1 MTMIP
6 TTELDATEL
15 RKAFSAFPT
24 GVVAL
29 AGTVDGEPTVLVA
42 SSFAVGVSQDPP
54 LVMFAVQHSSTTWP
68 VLRKAPALGVSVLGE
83 QQADAIRQL
92 SSKDKAARL
101 AGVSTRV
108 LPTGAILLDAT
119 PVHFECT
126 IESIHRAGDHDIVVL
141 RIVSVGID
149 HTIRPII
156 WHMSSCTRIVA

>member
-1 MTMIP
+1 M
-6 TTELDATEL
+6 
-15 RKAFSAFPT
+15 
-24 GVVAL
+24 
-29 AGTVDGEPTVLVA
+29 
-42 SSFAVGVSQDPP
+42 
-54 LVMFAVQHSSTTWP
+54 
-68 VLRKAPALGVSVLGE
+68 
-83 QQADAIRQL
+83 
-92 SSKDKAARL
+92 
-101 AGVSTRV
+101 